1 MLGETERDQRF
12 DWIGRLVA
20 AGLWILWSVP
30 AVLYPGISGDDVGLA
45 IGMSLVALI
54 AGVAI
59 GALLHAAADRLLP
72 VVTRSVRAL
81 LRGLSGATAGFSL
94 SWLLGVAQFP
104 QTAPTWVLVAIPA
117 LATPW
122 VLDSIEQVAKVRALV
137 LLRRQEL
144 ITEAAQL
151 MASTT
156 TQQSIVAEVR
166 RTINSSVDAEL
177 TPVREHVARQ
187 LHALDD
193 VGPVAD
199 PRDWV
204 LSSAAHDSVRP
215 IIDLLSSPQ
224 SAQPDPIGFWGTIRA
239 IIRTQPFHPLP
250 LAVIYTI
257 VNMPALVL
265 AGGLARG
272 LVDTSIG
279 VVLIFAILTAGNRIM
294 RTERL
299 PRSAVF
305 VGTFL
310 ALQLPTIVFVLA
322 NSNRGGEAFVEI
334 TSSVVV
340 SFLLVLLT
348 SSLGS
353 WQQRQDTAQRSF
365 EDLLTHER
373 VTALARAQVTA
384 DVARQ
389 AAHILHGPV
398 QARLAACAVAM
409 EQASRAGDI
418 DLYRE
423 SLIEAKTA
431 LEAPLF
437 AHADSKDLTIA
448 QSIAHAIDPWAGLV
462 AIEFEIESD
471 VASMTDIHGNAGKV
485 VEEAVTNAVRHG
497 AAKEAIVHVSGNRAQ
512 IQIDVH
518 DNGFDISEG
527 SPGLGSRMFD
537 RLSSQS
543 WTLTRSSRLGGRH
556 LSLVLSQ
563 P

>member
-1 MLGETERDQRF
+1 MSGEAEHDQRF
-12 DWIGRLVA
+12 AWIGRLVA

-30 AVLYPGISGDDVGLA
+30 AILYPGMTGDDVGLA
-45 IGMSLVALI
+45 FGMSLVALI
-54 AGVAI
+54 VAVVV
-59 GALLHAAADRLLP
+59 GALVHAAVNRMCP
-72 VVTRSVRAL
+72 VVTRTIRAL
-81 LRGLSGATAGFSL
+81 LRGLSGAIAGLSL
-94 SWLLGVAQFP
+94 AWLLALAEFP
-104 QTAPTWVLVAIPA
+104 KTSPAWVLIVIPA

-144 ITEAAQL
+144 ITEAAEL

-156 TQQSIVAEVR
+156 TQESVVADVR

-177 TPVREHVARQ
+177 TPVREQVARQ
-187 LHALDD
+187 LRELDD
-193 VGPVAD
+193 VGPAAEPQNFD
-199 PRDWV
+199 

-224 SAQPDPIGFWGTIRA
+224 SAKPDPIGFWGTVRA

-265 AGGLARG
+265 AGGLTRG
-272 LVDTSIG
+272 LFDTSIG
-279 VVLIFAILTAGNRIM
+279 IALIFAILTAGNRIM

-299 PRSAVF
+299 RHSAVF
-305 VGTFL
+305 IGTFM
-310 ALQLPTIVFVLA
+310 ALQLPTIAYILA
-322 NSNRGGEAFVEI
+322 GTNRSGEDFVEI
-334 TSSVVV
+334 ASSVAV

-365 EDLLTHER
+365 EDLLSHER
-373 VTALARAQVTA
+373 ITALARAQVTA
-384 DVARQ
+384 EVARQ
-389 AAHILHGPV
+389 AAHVLHGPV
-398 QARLAACAVAM
+398 QARLAACAVAL

-418 DLYRE
+418 ELYRE
-423 SLIEAKTA
+423 SLIQAKTA
-431 LEAPLF
+431 LEAPLL
-437 AHADSKDLTIA
+437 AQTDSSNLTIA
-448 QSIAHAIDPWAGLV
+448 ESIAHALDPWTGLV
-462 AIEFEIESD
+462 AIELEIESD
-471 VASMTDIHGNAGKV
+471 VASMDDAHGDAGKV

-497 AAKEAIVHVSGNRAQ
+497 AAKEAIVHVSGRGTH

-518 DNGFDISEG
+518 DNGNDTASG

-537 RLSSQS
+537 RLSSQP
-543 WTLTRSSRLGGRH
+543 WTLTQSSRLGGRH
-556 LSLVLSQ
+556 FSLTLSR

>member
-1 MLGETERDQRF
+1 MPEETEQDQRF
-12 DWIGRLVA
+12 AWIGRFVA
-20 AGLWILWSVP
+20 VGLWILWSVP
-30 AVLYPGISGDDVGLA
+30 TILYPGMTGDDVGLA

-54 AGVAI
+54 AAVVV
-59 GALLHAAADRLLP
+59 GALLHATVDRVLP
-72 VVTRSVRAL
+72 AVTRSIQAFF
-81 LRGLSGATAGFSL
+81 RGISGATAGLSL
-94 SWLLGVAQFP
+94 AWLLDLAEFP
-104 QTAPTWVLVAIPA
+104 QTSPTWVLVVIPA

-122 VLDSIEQVAKVRALV
+122 VLDSIEQVANVRANV

-156 TQQSIVAEVR
+156 TQESVVADIR

-177 TPVREHVARQ
+177 TSVREQVARQ
-187 LHALDD
+187 LSELDD
-193 VGPVAD
+193 GGPVAEPKD
-199 PRDWV
+199 LV

-224 SAQPDPIGFWGTIRA
+224 SARPDPIGFWGTIRA

-250 LAVIYTI
+250 LAVIYSI

-265 AGGLARG
+265 AGGLVRG
-272 LVDTSIG
+272 LIDTGIG
-279 VVLIFAILTAGNRIM
+279 VALILAILTAGNRVM

-299 PRSAVF
+299 PHSAVF

-310 ALQLPTIVFVLA
+310 ILQLPTIAYVIA
-322 NSNRGGEAFVEI
+322 TTNRSGEGFVEI
-334 TSSVVV
+334 ASSVAV

-365 EDLLTHER
+365 EDLLSDER
-373 VTALARAQVTA
+373 ITALARAQVTA

-389 AAHILHGPV
+389 AAHVLHGPV

-409 EQASRAGDI
+409 EQASRAGDLQ
-418 DLYRE
+418 LYRE

-437 AHADSKDLTIA
+437 ADEDSARL
-448 QSIAHAIDPWAGLV
+448 SIAESIANAVDPWAGLV
-462 AIEFEIESD
+462 TIEFEIDSD
-471 VASMTDIHGNAGKV
+471 VASMADVYGNAGKV

-497 AAKEAIVHVSGNRAQ
+497 SAKEAIISVIGNDEW

-518 DNGFDISEG
+518 DNGCGIPDG

-537 RLSSQS
+537 RLSAGP
-543 WTLTRSSRLGGRH
+543 WTLKKSTPLGGQH
-556 LSLVLSQ
+556 LCLRLARR
-563 P
+563 